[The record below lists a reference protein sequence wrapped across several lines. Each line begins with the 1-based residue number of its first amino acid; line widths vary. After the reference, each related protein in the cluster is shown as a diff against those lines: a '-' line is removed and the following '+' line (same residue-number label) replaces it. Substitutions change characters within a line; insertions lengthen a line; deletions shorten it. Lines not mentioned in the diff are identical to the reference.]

1 MARFLQRAALFAI
14 VMIAATHGAKATVL
28 LAPEGQFF
36 SAGFPNQ
43 PSQKTLEKAGVVQ
56 TIYSS
61 PAKERFLMLSHA
73 LWPTDADPVLAMQS
87 VLNGFTEQISGELLS
102 IEKRNFVS
110 ATGKKLPAKHFTFG
124 SSKVWGEGLIVM
136 SGRHTY
142 LVQVVVRKPSMGLDD
157 AAKKFL
163 SSFKVLN

>member
-1 MARFLQRAALFAI
+1 MLRILQRAILFVI
-14 VMIAATHGAKATVL
+14 VMIAVSHEASATVL
-28 LAPEGQFF
+28 VAPEGQFF
-36 SAGFPNQ
+36 SANFPTE
-43 PSQKTLEKAGVVQ
+43 PSQKTSEKAGVVQ

-61 PAKERFLMLSHA
+61 PEQSRFLMLSHA

-102 IEKRNFVS
+102 IERRSFVS

-142 LVQVVVRKPSMGLDD
+142 LIQVVVRKPSTGLDE
-157 AAKKFL
+157 AGKKFL
-163 SSFKVLN
+163 ASFKVLN